1 MSIIVTYSY
10 YRHEVKKT
18 NATTRQFPIA
28 TPIIVSTTMI
38 SRVGLHIW
46 LFVHHYR
53 CGDIITVTQFNY
65 HHMGKKLKHARKSI
79 NIE

>member
-1 MSIIVTYSY
+1 MSIIVTYSHY
-10 YRHEVKKT
+10 CHEVKNT

-28 TPIIVSTTMI
+28 TPIIVSTIII
-38 SRVGLHIW
+38 SSVHKW
-46 LFVHHYR
+46 LFVNHYR

-65 HHMGKKLKHARKSI
+65 HHMGKKLKYARKSI